1 MEVIL
6 INLLG
11 ALLGTTAVLAFY
23 GTWWDLKRINR
34 YAMIFGIAAIVITK
48 VASAMLLVNSIVL
61 MPITVLLIFSLSF
74 YFVSDIARKVL
85 CALLLTAIL
94 FIVELFTV
102 MVFVNMLG
110 VAMEQVY
117 ANSLLYFVGVVISR
131 LLVIFIAYVI
141 RVVMKGYQ
149 KQSGNQ
155 FNWIMLL
162 MPLQSIIICFIVY
175 FYSINIDEIQA
186 SPLGMISIL
195 LSLTLIFVT
204 MFIVKNLQKAI
215 TYKHDYEL
223 AMIKLSTQIEHYQKL
238 YQAQY
243 EIRAIRHDLNNELI
257 AISGMLDDS
266 RIQEAS
272 EHIGKITSSISKT
285 ATITDT
291 GNPALDAVVNAKID
305 KAEKSGAHIISKIAI
320 RSDLVIDGFD
330 LAGIIA
336 PALDNAIEGILR
348 SCGVEKEIYL
358 SIDDKSGFIS
368 IVVENHTSGLV
379 HTDFQTTKSDKSNH
393 GFGIAQMRA
402 IAEKYGGIVEPKY
415 DPKLKKFSL
424 NVLLKNS

>member
-1 MEVIL
+1 MEIIL

-23 GTWWDLKRINR
+23 GTWWKLRKINR
-34 YAMIFGIAAIVITK
+34 YAMMLGIAVIVIAK
-48 VASAMLLVNSIVL
+48 VASATLLVNSIVL
-61 MPITVLLIFSLSF
+61 MPVTVLLIFCSSF
-74 YFVSDIARKVL
+74 YFVSDIARKIL

-102 MVFVNMLG
+102 MIFVNVLG

-117 ANSLLYFVGVVISR
+117 ASSILFFVGVVISR
-131 LLVIFIAYVI
+131 LLVLLIAYVI
-141 RVVMKGYQ
+141 RVAMKGYQ
-149 KQSGNQ
+149 KKSGNQ

-175 FYSINIDEIQA
+175 FHSINIDEIQA
-186 SPLGMISIL
+186 FPLGMISIL

-204 MFIVKNLQKAI
+204 MFIVKNLQKAVA
-215 TYKHDYEL
+215 YKHDYEL
-223 AMIKLSTQIEHYQKL
+223 ALVKLNTQIEHYKKL

-243 EIRAIRHDLNNELI
+243 EVRAIRHDLNNELI

-266 RIQEAS
+266 RIQEALEYIS
-272 EHIGKITSSISKT
+272 EMTSSISKT
-285 ATITDT
+285 SAITDT
-291 GNPALDAVVNAKID
+291 KNPALDAVINAKID
-305 KAEKSGAHIISKIAI
+305 KAEKSGAHIISKITI
-320 RSDLVIDGFD
+320 GSDSLIDGFD
-330 LAGIIA
+330 LAGIVA
-336 PALDNAIEGILR
+336 AALDNAIEGILR

-368 IVVENHTSGLV
+368 IVVENYTSGLV

-415 DPKLKKFSL
+415 DQKLKKFSL